1 MSEQEPGAEFTA
13 VTSGG
18 WTSSIARRKR
28 LFKILATLFLLIYS
42 AGTIF
47 PFYVLFIRTFVSTKE
62 ASTLHFWVPPQEEIS
77 MDAQIGN
84 LSVFHNL
91 DLRQVKKDFGIAG
104 YVAPRDTLRQ
114 IAEKNN
120 IPLEEMRR
128 YFSKYGVLSGW
139 ITLTSGSEFW
149 TALIRSLIIVIGS
162 LTGIC
167 FLSILTG
174 CGLAGLRQRYQT
186 TIYNLYLLEMVIP
199 PMLII
204 VPQFVLIQHLQGL
217 VPGTDVPGPARWAAQ
232 ILSVICIFI
241 KGGAFSTMIFTA
253 AITAIPRELEE
264 SSQIDGASRWQYI
277 RHILMPLLKVPI
289 ATAIVIL
296 LPDFWNRFLEPYVYL
311 DQANTTV
318 LPLIQG
324 FAGKY
329 SSNFQV
335 IFTGVFISL
344 LPLLV
349 VYLIFR
355 RWFIQVVVSGAVKG

>member
-1 MSEQEPGAEFTA
+1 MASIVYEPQSTA
-13 VTSGG
+13 VPRGG
-18 WTSSIARRKR
+18 WSSSMARRR
-28 LFKILATLFLLIYS
+28 RVFKILATVFLVTYS
-42 AGTIF
+42 AATIF

-62 ASTLHFWVPPQEEIS
+62 SSTLHFWVPRQEEIT
-77 MDAQIGN
+77 MEAQIGN
-84 LSVFHNL
+84 LAVFHNL
-91 DLRQVKKDFGIAG
+91 DIRQVKKDLGIKD
-104 YVAPRDTLRQ
+104 YVAPRDTLRE
-114 IAEKNN
+114 IAEKHN
-120 IPLEEMRR
+120 IPIEEMRR

-139 ITLTSGSEFW
+139 ITLTSGGEFW
-149 TALIRSLIIVIGS
+149 SALARSLIVVVCS
-162 LTGIC
+162 LAVIC

-174 CGLAGLRQRYQT
+174 CGLAGLRERYQT

-199 PMLII
+199 AMLII
-204 VPQFVLIQHLQGL
+204 VPQFVLVQRLQGL
-217 VPGTDVPGPARWAAQ
+217 IPGTGVPGPARWAAQ

-253 AITAIPRELEE
+253 AITAVPRELEE
-264 SSQIDGASRWQYI
+264 SSQIDGANRWQYI
-277 RHILMPLLKVPI
+277 RHILLPLLKVPI
-289 ATAIVIL
+289 ATVIVIL

-311 DQANTTV
+311 DLANTTV

-355 RWFIQVVVSGAVKG
+355 RWFIQGVMSGAVKG